1 MNNFRQEIQSLP
13 LKLIYNILPQSLLHR
28 GMLTHTVLTCK
39 CLADDQVKFRAQQI
53 MNTMR
58 NWYWV
63 FADCCSRSVPINTRV
78 TIYFIRIYSLCPS
91 MLLAILSIYS
101 VVSSMPPMKY
111 AVFNYMWQQTNN
123 DPCVATAK
131 IHTDHGSRFRMRI
144 VLCGGAAKLLLFVSL
159 KNEFFFRSNLHRGK
173 KSIPCLAFIC
183 VNFLSDEHCVLFDQT
198 ICLAHDPVRQWL
210 WRERIN
216 PVE

>member
-111 AVFNYMWQQTNN
+111 AVFNYMWKQTNN
-123 DPCVATAK
+123 DPC
-131 IHTDHGSRFRMRI
+131 HRGYGQNSYGSRITFPNENRI
-144 VLCGGAAKLLLFVSL
+144 VRRRCQTF
-159 KNEFFFRSNLHRGK
+159 
-173 KSIPCLAFIC
+173 AFC
-183 VNFLSDEHCVLFDQT
+183 FSQK
-198 ICLAHDPVRQWL
+198 
-210 WRERIN
+210 
-216 PVE
+216 